1 MGAQQRQRG
10 RGGCWGR
17 DCAGGEE
24 AQVAAAGEVFGGNRR
39 SFRTFEGESG
49 GEFNRGGST
58 SQGWA
63 VAVGQSAWPGA
74 SLCSESLF
82 RESVLPRWLML
93 TLDLQT
99 SPSCCRS

>member
-1 MGAQQRQRG
+1 MGEA
-10 RGGCWGR
+10 
-17 DCAGGEE
+17 EE
-24 AQVAAAGEVFGGNRR
+24 AAGAETVQVERRLKLLLLERFLEEIGEVFGRLR
-39 SFRTFEGESG
+39 EKI